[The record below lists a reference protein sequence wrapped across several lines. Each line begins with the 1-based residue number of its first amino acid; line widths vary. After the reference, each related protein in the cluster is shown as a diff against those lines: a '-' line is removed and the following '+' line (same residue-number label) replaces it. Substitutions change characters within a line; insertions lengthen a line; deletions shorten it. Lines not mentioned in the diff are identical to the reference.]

1 MKWKKLKINL
11 NEVAVLRW
19 IKKMTILEICN
30 ALVKSRSTV
39 QVRIRTLRNGGTS
52 LLKLKE
58 FEKNLIE
65 MEIDREI
72 EDFRKFGLK
81 S

>member
-1 MKWKKLKINL
+1 MKWKKLKLNI
-11 NEVAVLRW
+11 NEVARFRYL
-19 IKKMTILEICN
+19 KKMTIEEICN
-30 ALVKSRSTV
+30 ALGKARSTI
-39 QVRIRTLRNGGTS
+39 QVSIRTIRNSGVS
-52 LLKLKE
+52 LLNLKD

-72 EDFRKFGLK
+72 EEFRKFGLK